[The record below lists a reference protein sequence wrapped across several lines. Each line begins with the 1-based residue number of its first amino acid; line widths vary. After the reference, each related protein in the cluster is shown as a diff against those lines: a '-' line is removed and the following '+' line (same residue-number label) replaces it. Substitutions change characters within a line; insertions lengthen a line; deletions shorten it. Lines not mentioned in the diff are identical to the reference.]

1 MNIVISYFQVKAERD
16 LEDDEQEMLVH
27 LKQLF
32 PLYGLK
38 DSLKRLHKSD
48 DVTDE
53 DLAII
58 VAFVDTFT
66 TVSLHPAVVG
76 PIVAAIAEK
85 VNQHRHTKTCR
96 KYQTVCRF
104 KMPKLPSYDTIIARP
119 IPKDISDKAKKKL
132 QEDQRVIFKKVREV
146 LDNKEVMEEILLE
159 VPKTAESTAFEAKEG
174 RAKRINSVLDRAGLI
189 GEEGKQRYRDALS
202 QSSAGYTVV
211 MARDIDELMVNSY
224 NPEITRAW
232 NGNTDFQICLDFY
245 AIITYI
251 TEYYAKDDTGI
262 FKVLVS
268 TLKASDSDD
277 LKKKMRLLMN
287 TWIQNR
293 QMGEAEAV
301 YRLTKEFHF
310 RDSDAKCVFLQT
322 APSSERSKILKNVTD
337 KQDQYKNV
345 PTVSVENHKDGVYVE
360 QYDVHSKYER
370 LPREKYPEIAN
381 LTMAQMMKM
390 YGSSWGR
397 KSEKSDTFTEDNSDV
412 DDPDKEV
419 QDEDLVTLAEDRQ
432 NSDRKFLHLMSADW
446 QECEGPRLPKML
458 KLIDPYPGEPPFMKL
473 RTKPAVLRFHK
484 IKMEK
489 DPGAYWFSEAMLYM
503 PHYTEENLLQRIEQ
517 AKSGGQ
523 EAWEDFVQAISRV
536 KSQVIIVV
544 LYKLRKL
551 LLIKKMCYVSVIIDR
566 LP

>member
-1 MNIVISYFQVKAERD
+1 MQLKAERT
-16 LEDDEQEMLVH
+16 LEDTEQDMLVQ

-104 KMPKLPSYDTIIARP
+104 NMPKLPSYETIVARP

-132 QEDQRVIFKKVREV
+132 QEEQRVIFKKVREV
-146 LDNKEVMEEILLE
+146 LDNKEVMEEILSE
-159 VPKTAESTAFEAKEG
+159 FPKMDEYTAFEAKEG
-174 RAKRINSVLDRAGLI
+174 RAKRIDSVLNRAGLT
-189 GEEGKQRYRDALS
+189 GEEGKQRYRNALA
-202 QSSAGYTVV
+202 QSFAGYTVV

-224 NPEITRAW
+224 NPEISRAW

-268 TLKASDSDD
+268 TLKASDCDD

-345 PTVSVENHKDGVYVE
+345 PTVTVENHKDGVYVE

-370 LPREKYPEIAN
+370 LPREKYPGIAT

-390 YGSSWGR
+390 YGASWGS
-397 KSEKSDTFTEDNSDV
+397 KSEKRDTFTEDDSDV
-412 DDPDKEV
+412 DDQEV
-419 QDEDLVTLAEDRQ
+419 QCEDLVMLDEDKE
-432 NSDRKFLHLMSADW
+432 NTDRKFFHLMSANF
-446 QECEGPRLPKML
+446 QEGEGPCLPKIV
-458 KLIDPYPGEPPFMKL
+458 KLNDPYPGEPPFMKL

-484 IKMEK
+484 FKMEK
-489 DPGAYWFSEAMLYM
+489 NPGAYWFAEAMLYI
-503 PHYTEENLLQRIEQ
+503 PHHSEEDLLQRIEQ

-523 EAWEDFVQAISRV
+523 EAWEEFIQAISHV
-536 KSQVIIVV
+536 KSQVISAVQ
-544 LYKLRKL
+544 YKMRN
-551 LLIKKMCYVSVIIDR
+551 YY
-566 LP
+566 

>member
-1 MNIVISYFQVKAERD
+1 MQLKAERT
-16 LEDDEQEMLVH
+16 LEDTEQDMLVQ

-104 KMPKLPSYDTIIARP
+104 NMPKLPSYETIVARP
-119 IPKDISDKAKKKL
+119 MPKDISDKAKKKL
-132 QEDQRVIFKKVREV
+132 QEEQRVIFKKVREV
-146 LDNKEVMEEILLE
+146 LDNKEVMEEILSE
-159 VPKTAESTAFEAKEG
+159 FPKMDEYTAFEAKEG
-174 RAKRINSVLDRAGLI
+174 RAKRIDSVLNRAGLT
-189 GEEGKQRYRDALS
+189 GEEGKQRYRNALA
-202 QSSAGYTVV
+202 QSFAGYTVV

-224 NPEITRAW
+224 NPEISRAW

-268 TLKASDSDD
+268 TLKASDCDD

-345 PTVSVENHKDGVYVE
+345 PTVTVENHKDGVYVE

-370 LPREKYPEIAN
+370 LPREKYPGIAT

-390 YGSSWGR
+390 YGASWGS
-397 KSEKSDTFTEDNSDV
+397 KSEKRDTFTEDDSDV
-412 DDPDKEV
+412 DDQEV
-419 QDEDLVTLAEDRQ
+419 QCEDLVMLDEDKE
-432 NSDRKFLHLMSADW
+432 NTDRKFFHVMSADF
-446 QECEGPRLPKML
+446 QEGEGPRLPKIV
-458 KLIDPYPGEPPFMKL
+458 KLNDPYPGEPPFMKL

-484 IKMEK
+484 FKMEK
-489 DPGAYWFSEAMLYM
+489 NPGAYWFAEAMLYI
-503 PHYTEENLLQRIEQ
+503 PHHSEEDLLQRIEQ

-523 EAWEDFVQAISRV
+523 EAWEEFIQAISHV
-536 KSQVIIVV
+536 KSQVISAVQ
-544 LYKLRKL
+544 YKMRN
-551 LLIKKMCYVSVIIDR
+551 YY
-566 LP
+566 

>member
-1 MNIVISYFQVKAERD
+1 
-16 LEDDEQEMLVH
+16 
-27 LKQLF
+27 
-32 PLYGLK
+32 
-38 DSLKRLHKSD
+38 
-48 DVTDE
+48 
-53 DLAII
+53 
-58 VAFVDTFT
+58 
-66 TVSLHPAVVG
+66 
-76 PIVAAIAEK
+76 
-85 VNQHRHTKTCR
+85 
-96 KYQTVCRF
+96 
-104 KMPKLPSYDTIIARP
+104 
-119 IPKDISDKAKKKL
+119 
-132 QEDQRVIFKKVREV
+132 
-146 LDNKEVMEEILLE
+146 
-159 VPKTAESTAFEAKEG
+159 
-174 RAKRINSVLDRAGLI
+174 
-189 GEEGKQRYRDALS
+189 
-202 QSSAGYTVV
+202 

-262 FKVLVS
+262 FKILVS
-268 TLKASDSDD
+268 TLKESNCDD

-293 QMGEAEAV
+293 QMGQAEAV

-345 PTVSVENHKDGVYVE
+345 PTVTVDNHKDGVYVE
-360 QYDVHSKYER
+360 QYDMHSKYER
-370 LPREKYPEIAN
+370 LPLETYPEIAN

-390 YGSSWGR
+390 YSSSWGN

-412 DDPDKEV
+412 DDQEV
-419 QDEDLVTLAEDRQ
+419 QGEDPVMLAEDKQ
-432 NSDRKFLHLMSADW
+432 NPDRKFLYVMSAKF
-446 QECEGPRLPKML
+446 QEGEGPRLPKIL
-458 KLIDPYPGEPPFMKL
+458 KLNNLYPGEPPFMKL

-503 PHYTEENLLQRIEQ
+503 SHHTEEDLLQRIEQ

-523 EAWEDFVQAISRV
+523 EAWEDFVQAISLV
-536 KSQVIIVV
+536 KSQVITVA
-544 LYKLRKL
+544 L
-551 LLIKKMCYVSVIIDR
+551 
-566 LP
+566 

>member
-1 MNIVISYFQVKAERD
+1 MS
-16 LEDDEQEMLVH
+16 
-27 LKQLF
+27 
-32 PLYGLK
+32 
-38 DSLKRLHKSD
+38 
-48 DVTDE
+48 DE

-58 VAFVDTFT
+58 VSFVDTFT

-104 KMPKLPSYDTIIARP
+104 KMPKLPSYETIIAKP
-119 IPKDISDKAKKKL
+119 TPKDLCPKIKKKM
-132 QEDQRVIFKKVREV
+132 QEEQRVIFKKVREV
-146 LDNKEVMEEILLE
+146 LDNKAAMEEILLE
-159 VPKTAESTAFEAKEG
+159 FPKTEEHSAFEAKEG
-174 RAKRINSVLDRAGLI
+174 RAKRIDSVLTRAGLI
-189 GEEGKQRYRDALS
+189 GEEGKKRYRDALA
-202 QSSAGYTVV
+202 QSFAGYSVV

-262 FKVLVS
+262 FKILVS
-268 TLKASDSDD
+268 TLKESNCDD

-337 KQDQYKNV
+337 KQEQYKGV
-345 PTVSVENHKDGVYVE
+345 PTVTVDNHKDGVYVE

-370 LPREKYPEIAN
+370 LPRETYPEIAN

-390 YGSSWGR
+390 YSASWGN
-397 KSEKSDTFTEDNSDV
+397 KSEKRDTFTEDNSDV
-412 DDPDKEV
+412 DDQEV
-419 QDEDLVTLAEDRQ
+419 QGEDPVMLAEDKQ
-432 NSDRKFLHLMSADW
+432 NSDKKFLHVMSANF
-446 QECEGPRLPKML
+446 QEAEGPPLPKIL
-458 KLIDPYPGEPPFMKL
+458 KLNNPYPGEPPFLKL
-473 RTKPAVLRFHK
+473 RTKPAVLRFYK

-489 DPGAYWFSEAMLYM
+489 DPGAYWFSEAMLYT
-503 PHYTEENLLQRIEQ
+503 PHHTEEDLLQQIER
-517 AKSGGQ
+517 AKTGGQ
-523 EAWEDFVQAISRV
+523 EAWEGFVHAISLV
-536 KSQVIIVV
+536 KSQVITVA
-544 LYKLRKL
+544 LQKEP
-551 LLIKKMCYVSVIIDR
+551 S
-566 LP
+566 

>member
-1 MNIVISYFQVKAERD
+1 
-16 LEDDEQEMLVH
+16 MLVQ

-104 KMPKLPSYDTIIARP
+104 NMPKLPSYETIVARP
-119 IPKDISDKAKKKL
+119 MPKDISDKAKKKL
-132 QEDQRVIFKKVREV
+132 QEEQRVIFKKVREV
-146 LDNKEVMEEILLE
+146 LDNKEVMEEILSE
-159 VPKTAESTAFEAKEG
+159 FPKMDEYTAFEAKEG
-174 RAKRINSVLDRAGLI
+174 RAKRIDSVLNRAGLT
-189 GEEGKQRYRDALS
+189 GEEGKQRYRNALA
-202 QSSAGYTVV
+202 QSFAGYTVV

-224 NPEITRAW
+224 NPEISRAW

-268 TLKASDSDD
+268 TLKASDCDD

-345 PTVSVENHKDGVYVE
+345 PTVTVENHKDGVYVE

-370 LPREKYPEIAN
+370 LPREKYPGIAT

-390 YGSSWGR
+390 YGASWGS
-397 KSEKSDTFTEDNSDV
+397 KSEKRDTFTEDDSDV
-412 DDPDKEV
+412 DDQEV
-419 QDEDLVTLAEDRQ
+419 QCEDLVMLDEDKE
-432 NSDRKFLHLMSADW
+432 NTDRKFFHLMSANF
-446 QECEGPRLPKML
+446 QEGEGPRLPKIV
-458 KLIDPYPGEPPFMKL
+458 KLNDPYPGEPPFMKL

-484 IKMEK
+484 FKMEK
-489 DPGAYWFSEAMLYM
+489 NPGAYWFAEAMLYI
-503 PHYTEENLLQRIEQ
+503 PHHSEEDLLQRIEQ

-523 EAWEDFVQAISRV
+523 EAWEEFIQAISHV
-536 KSQVIIVV
+536 KSQVISAVQ
-544 LYKLRKL
+544 YKMRN
-551 LLIKKMCYVSVIIDR
+551 YY
-566 LP
+566 

>member
-1 MNIVISYFQVKAERD
+1 MQLKAERT
-16 LEDDEQEMLVH
+16 LEDTEQDMLVQ

-48 DVTDE
+48 NVTDE

-104 KMPKLPSYDTIIARP
+104 NMPKLPSYETIVARP
-119 IPKDISDKAKKKL
+119 MPKDISDKAKKKL
-132 QEDQRVIFKKVREV
+132 QEEQRVIFKKVREV
-146 LDNKEVMEEILLE
+146 LDNKEVMEEILSE
-159 VPKTAESTAFEAKEG
+159 FPKMDEYTAFEAKEG
-174 RAKRINSVLDRAGLI
+174 RAKRIDSVLNRAGLT
-189 GEEGKQRYRDALS
+189 GEEGKQRYRNALA
-202 QSSAGYTVV
+202 QSFAGYTVV

-224 NPEITRAW
+224 NPEISRAW

-268 TLKASDSDD
+268 TLKASDCDD

-345 PTVSVENHKDGVYVE
+345 PTVTVENHKDGVYVE

-370 LPREKYPEIAN
+370 LPREKYPGIAT

-390 YGSSWGR
+390 YGASWGS
-397 KSEKSDTFTEDNSDV
+397 KSEKRDTFTEDDSDV
-412 DDPDKEV
+412 DDQEV
-419 QDEDLVTLAEDRQ
+419 QCEDLVMLDEDKE
-432 NSDRKFLHLMSADW
+432 NTDRKFFHVMSANF
-446 QECEGPRLPKML
+446 QEGEGPRLPKIV
-458 KLIDPYPGEPPFMKL
+458 KLNDPYPGEPPFMKL

-484 IKMEK
+484 FKMEK
-489 DPGAYWFSEAMLYM
+489 NPGAYWFAEAMLYI
-503 PHYTEENLLQRIEQ
+503 PHHSEEDLLQRIEQ

-523 EAWEDFVQAISRV
+523 EAWEEFIQAISHV
-536 KSQVIIVV
+536 KSQVISAVQ
-544 LYKLRKL
+544 YKMRN
-551 LLIKKMCYVSVIIDR
+551 YY
-566 LP
+566 

>member
-1 MNIVISYFQVKAERD
+1 MQLKAERT
-16 LEDDEQEMLVH
+16 LEDTEQDMLVQ

-104 KMPKLPSYDTIIARP
+104 NMPKLPSYETIVARP
-119 IPKDISDKAKKKL
+119 MPKDISDKAKKKL
-132 QEDQRVIFKKVREV
+132 QEEQRVIFKKVREV
-146 LDNKEVMEEILLE
+146 LDNKEVMEEILSE
-159 VPKTAESTAFEAKEG
+159 FPKMDEYTAFEAKEG
-174 RAKRINSVLDRAGLI
+174 RAKRIDSVLNRAGLT
-189 GEEGKQRYRDALS
+189 GEEGKQRYRNALA
-202 QSSAGYTVV
+202 QSFAGYTVV

-224 NPEITRAW
+224 NPEISRAW

-268 TLKASDSDD
+268 TLKASDCDD

-345 PTVSVENHKDGVYVE
+345 PTVTVENHKDGVYVE

-370 LPREKYPEIAN
+370 LPREKYPGIAT

-390 YGSSWGR
+390 YGASWGS
-397 KSEKSDTFTEDNSDV
+397 KSEKRDTFTEDDSDV
-412 DDPDKEV
+412 DDQEV
-419 QDEDLVTLAEDRQ
+419 QCEDLVMLDEDKE
-432 NSDRKFLHLMSADW
+432 NTDRKFFHVMSANF
-446 QECEGPRLPKML
+446 QEGEGPRLPKIV
-458 KLIDPYPGEPPFMKL
+458 KLNDPYPGEPPFMKL

-484 IKMEK
+484 FKMEK
-489 DPGAYWFSEAMLYM
+489 NPGAYWFAEAMLYI
-503 PHYTEENLLQRIEQ
+503 PHHSEEDLLQRIEQ

-523 EAWEDFVQAISRV
+523 EAWEEFIQAISHV
-536 KSQVIIVV
+536 KSQVISAVQ
-544 LYKLRKL
+544 YKMRN
-551 LLIKKMCYVSVIIDR
+551 YY
-566 LP
+566 

>member
-1 MNIVISYFQVKAERD
+1 
-16 LEDDEQEMLVH
+16 MLVQ

-38 DSLKRLHKSD
+38 DSLKRLHKSE
-48 DVTDE
+48 DVTDN

-104 KMPKLPSYDTIIARP
+104 NMPKLPSYETIVARP
-119 IPKDISDKAKKKL
+119 IPKDLCPKIKKKM
-132 QEDQRVIFKKVREV
+132 QGEQRVIFKKVREV
-146 LDNKEVMEEILLE
+146 LDNKEVMAEILSE
-159 VPKTAESTAFEAKEG
+159 FPKLDEYTAFEAKEG
-174 RAKRINSVLDRAGLI
+174 RAKRIDSVLNRAGLT
-189 GEEGKQRYRDALS
+189 GEEGKQRYRSALA
-202 QSSAGYTVV
+202 QSFAGYTVV

-224 NPEITRAW
+224 NPEISRAW

-262 FKVLVS
+262 FKVLVN
-268 TLKASDSDD
+268 TLKASDCDD

-293 QMGEAEAV
+293 QMGQAEAV

-345 PTVSVENHKDGVYVE
+345 PTVTVENHKDGVYVE

-370 LPREKYPEIAN
+370 LPREKYPGIAT

-390 YGSSWGR
+390 YGASWGS
-397 KSEKSDTFTEDNSDV
+397 KSEKRDTFTEDDSDV
-412 DDPDKEV
+412 DDQEV
-419 QDEDLVTLAEDRQ
+419 QGEDLVMLDEDKE
-432 NSDRKFLHLMSADW
+432 NSDRKFFHVMSADF
-446 QECEGPRLPKML
+446 QEGEGPRLPKMV
-458 KLIDPYPGEPPFMKL
+458 KLNAPYPGEPPFMKL

-484 IKMEK
+484 FNMEK
-489 DPGAYWFSEAMLYM
+489 NPGAYWFAEGMLYI
-503 PHYTEENLLQRIEQ
+503 PHHSEEDLLQRIEQ
-517 AKSGGQ
+517 AKSGGH
-523 EAWEDFVQAISRV
+523 EAWEEFIQAISLV
-536 KSQVIIVV
+536 KSQVISVV
-544 LYKLRKL
+544 QYKIGKFL
-551 LLIKKMCYVSVIIDR
+551 
-566 LP
+566 

>member
-1 MNIVISYFQVKAERD
+1 MS
-16 LEDDEQEMLVH
+16 
-27 LKQLF
+27 
-32 PLYGLK
+32 
-38 DSLKRLHKSD
+38 
-48 DVTDE
+48 DE
-53 DLAII
+53 DLAVI
-58 VAFVDTFT
+58 VSFVDTFT
-66 TVSLHPAVVG
+66 TVSLHAAVVG

-104 KMPKLPSYDTIIARP
+104 KMPKLPSYETIIAKP
-119 IPKDISDKAKKKL
+119 IPKDYTEKTKKKL
-132 QEDQRVIFKKVREV
+132 QEEQRVIFKKVREV
-146 LDNKEVMEEILLE
+146 LDNKAAMEEILFE
-159 VPKTAESTAFEAKEG
+159 FPKTEESTVFEAKEG
-174 RAKRINSVLDRAGLI
+174 RAKRIDSVLIRAGLI
-189 GEEGKQRYRDALS
+189 GEEGKKRYRDALA
-202 QSSAGYTVV
+202 QSSAGYSVV

-262 FKVLVS
+262 FKILVS
-268 TLKASDSDD
+268 TLKESNCDD

-293 QMGEAEAV
+293 QMGQAEAV

-345 PTVSVENHKDGVYVE
+345 PTVTVDNHKDGVYVE
-360 QYDVHSKYER
+360 QYDMHSKYER
-370 LPREKYPEIAN
+370 LPLETYPEIAN

-390 YGSSWGR
+390 YSSSWGN

-412 DDPDKEV
+412 DDQEV
-419 QDEDLVTLAEDRQ
+419 QGEDPVMLAEDKQ
-432 NSDRKFLHLMSADW
+432 NSDRKFLHVMSAKF
-446 QECEGPRLPKML
+446 QEGEGPRLPKIL
-458 KLIDPYPGEPPFMKL
+458 KLNNLYPGEPPFMKL

-503 PHYTEENLLQRIEQ
+503 SHHTEEDLLQRIEQ

-523 EAWEDFVQAISRV
+523 EAWEDFVQAISLV
-536 KSQVIIVV
+536 KSQVITVA
-544 LYKLRKL
+544 L
-551 LLIKKMCYVSVIIDR
+551 
-566 LP
+566 

>member
-1 MNIVISYFQVKAERD
+1 LQLKAERT
-16 LEDDEQEMLVH
+16 LEDTEQDMLVQ

-104 KMPKLPSYDTIIARP
+104 NMPKLPSYETIVARP
-119 IPKDISDKAKKKL
+119 MPKDISDKAKKKL
-132 QEDQRVIFKKVREV
+132 QEEQRVIFKKVREV
-146 LDNKEVMEEILLE
+146 LDNKEVMEEILSE
-159 VPKTAESTAFEAKEG
+159 FPKMDEYTAFEAKEG
-174 RAKRINSVLDRAGLI
+174 RAKRIDSVLNRAGLT
-189 GEEGKQRYRDALS
+189 GEEGKQRYRNALA
-202 QSSAGYTVV
+202 QSFAGYTVV

-224 NPEITRAW
+224 NPEISRAW

-268 TLKASDSDD
+268 TLKASDCDD

-345 PTVSVENHKDGVYVE
+345 PTVTVENHKDGVYVE

-370 LPREKYPEIAN
+370 LPREKYPGIAT

-390 YGSSWGR
+390 YGASWGS
-397 KSEKSDTFTEDNSDV
+397 KSEKRDTFTEDDSDV
-412 DDPDKEV
+412 DDQEV
-419 QDEDLVTLAEDRQ
+419 QCEDLVMLDEDKE
-432 NSDRKFLHLMSADW
+432 NTDRKFFHVMSANF
-446 QECEGPRLPKML
+446 QEGEGPRLPKIV
-458 KLIDPYPGEPPFMKL
+458 KLNDPYPGEPPFMKL

-484 IKMEK
+484 FKMEK
-489 DPGAYWFSEAMLYM
+489 NPGAYWFAEAMLYI
-503 PHYTEENLLQRIEQ
+503 PHHSEEDLLQRIEQ

-523 EAWEDFVQAISRV
+523 EAWEEFIQAISHV
-536 KSQVIIVV
+536 KSQVISAVQ
-544 LYKLRKL
+544 YKMRN
-551 LLIKKMCYVSVIIDR
+551 YY
-566 LP
+566 